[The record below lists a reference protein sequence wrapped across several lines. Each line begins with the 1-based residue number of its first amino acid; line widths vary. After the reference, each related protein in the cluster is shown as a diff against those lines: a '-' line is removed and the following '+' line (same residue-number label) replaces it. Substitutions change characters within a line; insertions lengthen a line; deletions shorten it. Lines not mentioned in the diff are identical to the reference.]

1 VMGPEGAVN
10 VLYKK
15 ELEAAQDPA
24 AERARRV
31 GEFREKFASPFA
43 AAARGFL
50 DEIIQPRTTRRKLI
64 LALATLSTKREKN
77 PPKKHGNI
85 PL

>member
-1 VMGPEGAVN
+1 MGPEGAVN
-10 VLYKK
+10 VLFKK
-15 ELEAAQDPA
+15 ELEAADDPV

-31 GEFREKFASPFA
+31 AEFRDKFASPFV
-43 AAARGFL
+43 AAARGFV
-50 DEIIQPRTTRRKLI
+50 DEIIQPRATRNKLI